1 MKNRYMLALSLLA
14 VSLIGGCAPLL
25 RFPPTANVVTL
36 EDDRGNVGM
45 SCYRES
51 AVFQN
56 VNTKRIVDATKAGL
70 EKAGFVPT
78 LVNEADGVVFGK
90 HGMTFRHVN
99 LIAGVDIQE
108 VGNDATVVVVVRGTK
123 KPGVSDEPEDGV
135 WPDKILQGMR
145 DYLEP
150 AIN

>member
-1 MKNRYMLALSLLA
+1 
-14 VSLIGGCAPLL
+14 
-25 RFPPTANVVTL
+25 
-36 EDDRGNVGM
+36 M